1 MSFLPSPEILLAFT
15 AASLLLI
22 LTPGPDMTLMVGQT
36 LQSGRARGFA
46 ALAGATT
53 GLLVHSLLVAFGLSA
68 LLVASATAFT
78 IVKVLGVGYLLWLAF
93 QALRHGTALS
103 VSHRKRKPQPLGQ
116 VYLMGLTINL
126 LNPKVVMF
134 FLTFLPQFVSASDPD
149 AVYKLLFLGLF
160 FIVLGAPT
168 GAILVLLADRFTA
181 ALQSS
186 PRAMRVFDWLFAGLM
201 GAFAVRLL
209 VARAS

>member
-1 MSFLPSPEILLAFT
+1 MHILPSPEILLAFT

-53 GLLVHSLLVAFGLSA
+53 GLLLHSLLVAFGLSA

-78 IVKVLGVGYLLWLAF
+78 VVKVAGVGYLLWLAY

-103 VSHRKRKPQPLGQ
+103 VSHKKRKPQSLGK
-116 VYLMGLTINL
+116 VFLMGLTVIL
-126 LNPKVVMF
+126 LNPKIVMF
-134 FLTFLPQFVSASDPD
+134 FLTFLPQFVSVSDPH
-149 AVYKLLFLGLF
+149 AAAKLF
-160 FIVLGAPT
+160 FFGVYFTVLGAPT
-168 GAILVLLADRFTA
+168 CAVLVLLADRFTA
-181 ALQSS
+181 ALQRS

-201 GAFAVRLL
+201 GAFAARLL
-209 VARAS
+209 VARGN